1 LYGDVQTQR
10 SNRSTVIAR
19 DAGYHE
25 VHPVSV
31 PRPDPSN
38 LIEFPAAPA
47 HTERHSA
54 DRLLAD
60 ATPRPAPLTGAVGDA
75 LLLGLLGLLNE
86 SVDMDRALQK
96 SLDLMTSAMGG
107 CIGEIWLRTGE
118 ARDVELHYSSSDGSP
133 AVAAF
138 VAAGRALGVG
148 TGPASISR
156 VLRSGRGS
164 TTAPIAS
171 DGWGARAAGAPKAG
185 LRSATTF
192 PIRTNGGIIGVLA
205 VFCETV
211 HRPAG
216 GVLDAI
222 PVACHHIGRFLERV
236 RAEDALHEAA
246 MELSALASTDSL
258 TGLKNRRE
266 FDRAL
271 RTIPRQ
277 PFAVLSLDVDGLKAT
292 NDAHGHPAGDALLRT
307 VGHTLGLLVRGWDV
321 MARVGGDEFAALL
334 PEVGVFG
341 ANLVADRMR
350 VAMHSLVLPSG
361 PVRITVGWSAAP
373 AGADP
378 VSVWQRADESLY
390 AAKHAGGDCVI
401 GNSYERGEAGD
412 IADRSYSDVI
422 TRLLDGGPLTT
433 MFQPIV
439 DLFDGSVM
447 GYEALARPEGFAAMD
462 SVEAVFEAARTSGH
476 IRDLD
481 WVCRRRALE
490 DAQELPDD
498 VALFL
503 NISAAALLDPVH
515 GVDQLLLMLQAVK
528 RAPRSVVLEI
538 TEHERIRDYER
549 LGSVLAAYRAE
560 GIRFALDDVGEG
572 HSTLELLAASGSEY
586 LKLGRSLTMTS
597 NRMGSKAA
605 MHATMAFA
613 RVSGAVVI
621 AEGVEN
627 EFVADLMKAA
637 GIRHGQGFGLGKPT
651 RVGDIE
657 DVGKALAGRVA
668 LSGLRPRVKFAGEI
682 EILP

>member
-1 LYGDVQTQR
+1 
-10 SNRSTVIAR
+10 
-19 DAGYHE
+19 
-25 VHPVSV
+25 VSV

-38 LIEFPAAPA
+38 LVAFPAAPS
-47 HTERHSA
+47 HGDRHSPDPPLVEPTA
-54 DRLLAD
+54 RP
-60 ATPRPAPLTGAVGDA
+60 TPLKAGSRDA
-75 LLLGLLGLLNE
+75 LLLALLGVLNE
-86 SVDMDRALQK
+86 SVDMDRALQE
-96 SLDLMTSAMGG
+96 SLDLMTAATGG

-118 ARDVELHYSSSDGSP
+118 ARHVELHYSSSDGS
-133 AVAAF
+133 AASEAF
-138 VAAGRALGVG
+138 IAAGRALGVG
-148 TGPASISR
+148 VGPTSISR
-156 VLRSGRGS
+156 VVKTGRGS
-164 TTAPIAS
+164 TAS
-171 DGWGARAAGAPKAG
+171 PMGADGWGARAEQAAEAQ
-185 LRSATTF
+185 LRSTMTF
-192 PIRTNGGIIGVLA
+192 PIRTNGGFIGVLA
-205 VFCETV
+205 IFCETTA
-211 HRPAG
+211 RPSG
-216 GVLDAI
+216 GVLDAV
-222 PVACHHIGRFLERV
+222 PAACHHIGRFLERV

-292 NDAHGHPAGDALLRT
+292 NDAHGHAAGDALLRT

-350 VAMHSLVLPSG
+350 VAMHSLVLPTG
-361 PVRITVGWSAAP
+361 PARITVGWSAAP

-390 AAKHAGGDCVI
+390 KAKHAGGDQVI
-401 GNSYERGEAGD
+401 GTSYERGEAGD

-433 MFQPIV
+433 MFQPIL
-439 DLFDGSVM
+439 DLVDGSVL

-490 DAQELPDD
+490 DAQELPDG

-528 RAPRSVVLEI
+528 RAPRTVVLEI

-549 LGSVLAAYRAE
+549 LASVLASYRAE

-657 DVGKALAGRVA
+657 DVGTALAGRAA
-668 LSGLRPRVKFAGEI
+668 LSGLRPRVA
-682 EILP
+682 LAVDTDMTP

>member
-1 LYGDVQTQR
+1 
-10 SNRSTVIAR
+10 
-19 DAGYHE
+19 
-25 VHPVSV
+25 VHLVSV

-38 LIEFPAAPA
+38 LLEFPAAPA

-54 DRLLAD
+54 DRPLAD
-60 ATPRPAPLTGAVGDA
+60 ATPQPAPLTGAIGDA

-96 SLDLMTSAMGG
+96 SLDLMTSAMSG

-133 AVAAF
+133 AIAAF
-138 VAAGRALGVG
+138 IAAGRALGVG
-148 TGPASISR
+148 VGPASISR
-156 VLRSGRGS
+156 VLKSGRGS

-171 DGWGARAAGAPKAG
+171 DGWGGRAAGAPKTG

-350 VAMHSLVLPSG
+350 VAMHALVLPSG

-390 AAKHAGGDCVI
+390 AAKDAGGDCVI

-422 TRLLDGGPLTT
+422 TRLLDGGPLST

-439 DLFDGSVM
+439 DLFDGSVL

-528 RAPRSVVLEI
+528 RVPRTVVLEI

-597 NRMGSKAA
+597 NRMGSKAG

-657 DVGKALAGRVA
+657 DVGKALAGRAA
-668 LSGLRPRVKFAGEI
+668 LSGLRPRAKFAGEI

>member
-1 LYGDVQTQR
+1 
-10 SNRSTVIAR
+10 
-19 DAGYHE
+19 
-25 VHPVSV
+25 
-31 PRPDPSN
+31 
-38 LIEFPAAPA
+38 
-47 HTERHSA
+47 
-54 DRLLAD
+54 
-60 ATPRPAPLTGAVGDA
+60 
-75 LLLGLLGLLNE
+75 
-86 SVDMDRALQK
+86 M
-96 SLDLMTSAMGG
+96 
-107 CIGEIWLRTGE
+107 
-118 ARDVELHYSSSDGSP
+118 
-133 AVAAF
+133 
-138 VAAGRALGVG
+138 
-148 TGPASISR
+148 
-156 VLRSGRGS
+156 
-164 TTAPIAS
+164 
-171 DGWGARAAGAPKAG
+171 
-185 LRSATTF
+185 TF
-192 PIRTNGGIIGVLA
+192 PIRTNDGVIGVLA

-211 HRPAG
+211 ERPVG

-236 RAEDALHEAA
+236 RADDALHEAT

-258 TGLKNRRE
+258 TGLNNRRE

-277 PFAVLSLDVDGLKAT
+277 PFAVLSLDLDGLKAT
-292 NDAHGHPAGDALLRT
+292 NDTHGHAAGDALLRT

-350 VAMHSLVLPSG
+350 LAMHSLVLPSG

-373 AGADP
+373 AGTDP

-390 AAKHAGGDCVI
+390 KAKHAGGDRVMGC
-401 GNSYERGEAGD
+401 SYERGEAGD
-412 IADRSYSDVI
+412 IADRSYSDVV
-422 TRLLDGGPLTT
+422 THLLEGGPITT

-439 DLFDGSVM
+439 ELVDGSVL

-490 DAQELPDD
+490 DAKQLPDG

-515 GVDQLLLMLQAVK
+515 GVDQLLLLLHTVQ
-528 RAPRSVVLEI
+528 RAPQTVVLEI

-549 LGSVLAAYRAE
+549 LGNVLAAYRAE

-597 NRMGSKAA
+597 NRVGSKAA

-637 GIRHGQGFGLGKPT
+637 GVRYGQGFGLGKPT
-651 RVGDIE
+651 RTRDIE
-657 DVGKALAGRVA
+657 DVGKALAGRAA
-668 LSGLRPRVKFAGEI
+668 LSGLRPRAVVAPVATTRSAQPEPEGV
-682 EILP
+682 PGS

>member
-1 LYGDVQTQR
+1 VG
-10 SNRSTVIAR
+10 
-19 DAGYHE
+19 
-25 VHPVSV
+25 
-31 PRPDPSN
+31 
-38 LIEFPAAPA
+38 
-47 HTERHSA
+47 
-54 DRLLAD
+54 
-60 ATPRPAPLTGAVGDA
+60 GDA
-75 LLLGLLGLLNE
+75 LLLGLLALLNE
-86 SVDMDRALQK
+86 SVDMDRALQD
-96 SLDLMTSAMGG
+96 SLDMMTTATGG

-118 ARDVELHYSSSDGSP
+118 ARDVELHYSSSDGSL

-138 VAAGRALGVG
+138 EAAGRALGAG
-148 TGPASISR
+148 AGPASISR
-156 VLRSGRGS
+156 VVKTGRGS
-164 TTAPIAS
+164 AAATMGA
-171 DGWGARAAGAPKAG
+171 DGLGARAAEAAKAD
-185 LRSATTF
+185 LRNAMTF
-192 PIRTNGGIIGVLA
+192 PIRTNSGVIGVLA

-211 HRPAG
+211 ERPAG

-222 PVACHHIGRFLERV
+222 PLACHHIGRFLERV
-236 RAEDALHEAA
+236 RAEDALHDAA

-258 TGLKNRRE
+258 SGLKNRRE

-292 NDAHGHPAGDALLRT
+292 NDAHGHAAGDALLRT

-390 AAKHAGGDCVI
+390 KAKHAGGDRVV

-439 DLFDGSVM
+439 DLIDGSVL

-490 DAQELPDD
+490 DAQRLPDD
-498 VALFL
+498 IALFL

-515 GVDQLLLMLQAVK
+515 GVDQLLLLLHTVQ
-528 RAPRSVVLEI
+528 RAPRTVVLEI

-549 LGSVLAAYRAE
+549 LGNVLAAYRAE

-651 RVGDIE
+651 MVGDIE
-657 DVGKALAGRVA
+657 DVAKALAGRAA
-668 LSGLRPRVKFAGEI
+668 LSDLRPRAAFVGDPEV
-682 EILP
+682 LS

>member
-1 LYGDVQTQR
+1 
-10 SNRSTVIAR
+10 
-19 DAGYHE
+19 
-25 VHPVSV
+25 VSV
-31 PRPDPSN
+31 PRVDPSN
-38 LIEFPAAPA
+38 VQAPQVGA
-47 HTERHSA
+47 HDRSRSHDRHVV
-54 DRLLAD
+54 R
-60 ATPRPAPLTGAVGDA
+60 RKNQQAPLVATRSGDA
-75 LLLGLLGLLNE
+75 LLLALLALLNE
-86 SVDMDRALQK
+86 SVDMDTALQQ
-96 SLDLMTSAMGG
+96 SLDMVSTALGG
-107 CIGEIWLRTGE
+107 RIGEIWLRGGE
-118 ARDVELHYSSSDGSP
+118 ARQVELQYSSSDGSL

-138 VAAGRALGVG
+138 VAAGRALGAG
-148 TGPASISR
+148 AGPVCISR
-156 VLRSGRGS
+156 VVKTGRGS
-164 TTAPIAS
+164 TVAPMTT
-171 DGWGARAAGAPKAG
+171 DGWEARAAEAVAADLQGA
-185 LRSATTF
+185 LTF
-192 PIRTNGGIIGVLA
+192 PIRSGNSVVGVLA
-205 VFCETV
+205 VFRETAE
-211 HRPAG
+211 RPVS
-216 GVLDAI
+216 GVVDAI
-222 PVACHHIGRFLERV
+222 PAACHHIGRFLERV
-236 RAEDALHEAA
+236 RAEGAFHEAA

-258 TGLKNRRE
+258 TSLKNRRE
-266 FDRAL
+266 FDRSL

-292 NDAHGHPAGDALLRT
+292 NDAHGHAAGDALLRT

-390 AAKHAGGDCVI
+390 KAKHAGGDRVM
-401 GNSYERGEAGD
+401 GRSYERGEAGD

-422 TRLLDGGPLTT
+422 THLLEGGPLTT

-439 DLFDGSVM
+439 DLVDGSVL

-490 DAQELPDD
+490 DAQQLPDG

-503 NISAAALLDPVH
+503 NISAAALLDPIH
-515 GVDQLLLMLQAVK
+515 GVDQLLLLLHAVK
-528 RAPRSVVLEI
+528 RAPRTIVLEI

-549 LGSVLAAYRAE
+549 LAGVLAAYRAE

-651 RVGDIE
+651 MAADLE
-657 DVGKALAGRVA
+657 DVGAALAGRAA
-668 LSGLRPRVKFAGEI
+668 LSGLRPRAVVARDGES
-682 EILP
+682 LL

>member
-1 LYGDVQTQR
+1 VQAPQVGAHDR
-10 SNRSTVIAR
+10 SRSH
-19 DAGYHE
+19 D
-25 VHPVSV
+25 
-31 PRPDPSN
+31 
-38 LIEFPAAPA
+38 
-47 HTERHSA
+47 RHVV
-54 DRLLAD
+54 R
-60 ATPRPAPLTGAVGDA
+60 RKNQQAPLVATRSGDA
-75 LLLGLLGLLNE
+75 LLLALLALLNE
-86 SVDMDRALQK
+86 SVDMDTALQQ
-96 SLDLMTSAMGG
+96 SLDMVSTALGG
-107 CIGEIWLRTGE
+107 RIGEIWLRGGE
-118 ARDVELHYSSSDGSP
+118 GRQVELQYSSSDGSL

-138 VAAGRALGVG
+138 VAAGRALGAG
-148 TGPASISR
+148 AGPVCISR
-156 VLRSGRGS
+156 VVKTGRGS
-164 TTAPIAS
+164 TVAPMTT
-171 DGWGARAAGAPKAG
+171 DGWEARAAEAVAADLQGA
-185 LRSATTF
+185 LTF
-192 PIRTNGGIIGVLA
+192 PIRSGNSVVGVLA
-205 VFCETV
+205 VFRETAE
-211 HRPAG
+211 RPVS
-216 GVLDAI
+216 GVVDAI
-222 PVACHHIGRFLERV
+222 PAACHHIGRFLERV
-236 RAEDALHEAA
+236 RAEGAFHEAA

-258 TGLKNRRE
+258 TSLKNRRE
-266 FDRAL
+266 FDRSL

-292 NDAHGHPAGDALLRT
+292 NDAHGHAAGDALLRT

-361 PVRITVGWSAAP
+361 PVRITVGWSTAP

-390 AAKHAGGDCVI
+390 KAKHAGGDRVM
-401 GNSYERGEAGD
+401 GRSYERGEAGD

-422 TRLLDGGPLTT
+422 THLLEGGPLTT

-439 DLFDGSVM
+439 DLVDGSVL

-503 NISAAALLDPVH
+503 NISAAALLDPIH
-515 GVDQLLLMLQAVK
+515 GVDQLLLLLHAVK
-528 RAPRSVVLEI
+528 RAPRTIVLEI

-549 LGSVLAAYRAE
+549 LAAVLAAYRAE

-651 RVGDIE
+651 MAADLE
-657 DVGKALAGRVA
+657 DVGAALAGRAA
-668 LSGLRPRVKFAGEI
+668 LSGLRPRAVVARDGES
-682 EILP
+682 LL

>member
-1 LYGDVQTQR
+1 M
-10 SNRSTVIAR
+10 
-19 DAGYHE
+19 
-25 VHPVSV
+25 SV

-38 LIEFPAAPA
+38 LLEFPAAA
-47 HTERHSA
+47 GHGDRHSP
-54 DRLLAD
+54 DGPLAE
-60 ATPRPAPLTGAVGDA
+60 AARSPIPLKEVSRDA
-75 LLLGLLGLLNE
+75 LLLALLGVLNE
-86 SVDMDRALQK
+86 SRDMDGALREC
-96 SLDLMTSAMGG
+96 LDQMTVATGG

-118 ARDVELHYSSSDGSP
+118 ARQVELRYSSSDGSP
-133 AVAAF
+133 AAAAF
-138 VAAGRALGVG
+138 IGAGRALGVG
-148 TGPASISR
+148 VGPASISR
-156 VLRSGRGS
+156 VVKTGRGS
-164 TTAPIAS
+164 TAAPMGT
-171 DGWGARAAGAPKAG
+171 DGWGARAEEAAKAE
-185 LRSATTF
+185 LRSAMTF
-192 PIRTNGGIIGVLA
+192 PIRTNGGFIGVLA
-205 VFCETV
+205 IFCETKD
-211 HRPAG
+211 RPSG

-292 NDAHGHPAGDALLRT
+292 NDAHGHAAGDALLRT

-350 VAMHSLVLPSG
+350 VAMHSLVLPTG

-390 AAKHAGGDCVI
+390 KAKHAGGDQVF

-412 IADRSYSDVI
+412 IADRSFSDVI

-439 DLFDGSVM
+439 DLIDGSVM

-490 DAQELPDD
+490 DAQQLPDGC
-498 VALFL
+498 ALFL

-515 GVDQLLLMLQAVK
+515 GVDQLLLMLHAVK
-528 RAPRSVVLEI
+528 RAPRTVVLEI

-549 LGSVLAAYRAE
+549 LATVLAAYRAE

-572 HSTLELLAASGSEY
+572 HSTLELLAASGSEF

-657 DVGKALAGRVA
+657 DVGAALAGRAA
-668 LSGLRPRVKFAGEI
+668 LSGLRPRVAFARDSE
-682 EILP
+682 LTP